1 MKEALYICYRK
12 DEDGSV
18 TIDGYAYGEEW
29 VSQALLMGDW
39 KYPTEEEA
47 RDAWRRYKERDS
59 TLHPE

>member
-1 MKEALYICYRK
+1 MNEGLYISYLK
-12 DEDGSV
+12 DKDGTV
-18 TIDGYAYGEEW
+18 VIDGYAYGEEW

-47 RDAWRRYKERDS
+47 REAWRRYKERDS